1 MVRRN
6 DDLENANIDFK
17 KHIDSLILHK
27 PAAGPSQSRK
37 NSKSKTKKSTPR
49 SPMQPNRILRS
60 YNSIN
65 QVNCISVPFSKTA
78 LNKTLNPR
86 APKKSL
92 QSPAMNCSMNDITNK
107 SIANCMINNLYFIP
121 KTLKS

>member
-6 DDLENANIDFK
+6 DELETSNGELK
-17 KHIDSLILHK
+17 RHIDSI
-27 PAAGPSQSRK
+27 AGQKQGLLQSRK
-37 NSKSKTKKSTPR
+37 SSKPKAKKSTPR
-49 SPMQPNRILRS
+49 SPQAANRILRS

-65 QVNCISVPFSKTA
+65 QVSLAVPFSKST

-86 APKKSL
+86 LAKKSL
-92 QSPAMNCSMNDITNK
+92 QQAGMNASMNDITNK

-121 KTLKS
+121 KTLKT